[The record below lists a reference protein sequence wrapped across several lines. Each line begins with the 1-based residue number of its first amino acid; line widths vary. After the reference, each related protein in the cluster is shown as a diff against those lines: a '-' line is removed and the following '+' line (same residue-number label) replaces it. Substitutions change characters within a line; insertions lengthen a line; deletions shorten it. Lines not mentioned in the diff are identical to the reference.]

1 MTHFEA
7 IEGRLAEGY
16 LLGELTAE
24 QREQYEEHY
33 FGCSECAE
41 EIRWGAMFLANARR
55 VLWKLPDIQDTKDE
69 TF

>member
-16 LLGELTAE
+16 LLGELTTE

-33 FGCSECAE
+33 FGCPGCVE

-55 VLWKLPDIQDTKDE
+55 VLWKLPDIQGTKDE

>member
-33 FGCSECAE
+33 FSCSECTE
-41 EIRWGAMFLANARR
+41 EVRWGAMFLANVRR
-55 VLWKLPDIQDTKDE
+55 ILREAPRH
-69 TF
+69 

>member
-33 FGCSECAE
+33 FGCAECAE
-41 EIRWGAMFLANARR
+41 EVRWGAVFLANVRR
-55 VLWKLPDIQDTKDE
+55 ISGEAFDIKNE

>member
-7 IEGRLAEGY
+7 MEGRLAEGY

-41 EIRWGAMFLANARR
+41 EVSWGTMFLASARR
-55 VLWKLPDIQDTKDE
+55 VLREAPDIKNE